1 MNEEPLDNLPEG
13 PESESAAPKTAGP
26 VFPRLADSGEGE
38 TPVDPIESSEADTAA
53 KAAMPVGGAE
63 ASSQSDTVEINEDE
77 SGELAPSPA
86 LIQDEESEPIESPAP
101 ALAQSGA
108 WAVALLCIGL
118 FVTSA
123 CVLLPQVD
131 ANRRM
136 VYDRE
141 KLRLDLQQ
149 IQKQV
154 TVNREFLGK
163 VESDPQ
169 LSERLALRQM
179 RVVRPGERVLDFK
192 NEEPDAPG
200 APTAGSAESEAAQ
213 MSPFMIVNVPPP
225 PPLPEYEPVGGF
237 LGAIC
242 MDQRFQLYLLGGALF
257 SVAAGLVLGDPEP
270 VAST

>member
-1 MNEEPLDNLPEG
+1 MIDEPQEILEQSPAAT
-13 PESESAAPKTAGP
+13 ESVQPVEANPVQVSAYIPAPPGTP
-26 VFPRLADSGEGE
+26 GEGGGE
-38 TPVDPIESSEADTAA
+38 GLELVAA
-53 KAAMPVGGAE
+53 KAEDSHPDPLPDYQE
-63 ASSQSDTVEINEDE
+63 RDKTTDTVQSNR
-77 SGELAPSPA
+77 GQGWT
-86 LIQDEESEPIESPAP
+86 LI
-101 ALAQSGA
+101 
-108 WAVALLCIGL
+108 LLCLGL
-118 FVTSA
+118 FVSSA

-154 TVNREFLGK
+154 AVNREFLNK

-225 PPLPEYEPVGGF
+225 PPLPEYQPVGGF
-237 LGAIC
+237 LGQIVL
-242 MDQRFQLYLLGGALF
+242 DPHFQLYLLGGALF
-257 SVAAGLVLGDPEP
+257 CVAAGLVLGDPEP
-270 VAST
+270 ASA

>member
-1 MNEEPLDNLPEG
+1 MNDLPLDNLPDFQERE
-13 PESESAAPKTAGP
+13 PAAPETSAP
-26 VFPRLADSGEGE
+26 IFPRLVGSGES
-38 TPVDPIESSEADTAA
+38 VDPIESIESNGADTAA
-53 KAAMPVGGAE
+53 EAAVSVGE
-63 ASSQSDTVEINEDE
+63 LE
-77 SGELAPSPA
+77 SGAQAESLEIPEEETPEPAPSLEPVRG
-86 LIQDEESEPIESPAP
+86 EESEPIESPAP
-101 ALAQSGA
+101 ALAHSGA
-108 WAVALLCIGL
+108 WTVALLCIGL

-154 TVNREFLGK
+154 AVNREFLGK

-192 NEEPDAPG
+192 NEQLDEPG

-242 MDQRFQLYLLGGALF
+242 LDQRFQLYLLGGALF
-257 SVAAGLVLGDPEP
+257 CVAAGLVLGDPEP
-270 VAST
+270 VAS